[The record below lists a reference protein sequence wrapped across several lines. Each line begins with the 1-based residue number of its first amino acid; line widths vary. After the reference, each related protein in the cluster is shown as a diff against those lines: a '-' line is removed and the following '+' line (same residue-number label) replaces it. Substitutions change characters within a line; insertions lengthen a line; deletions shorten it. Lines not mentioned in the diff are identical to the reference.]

1 MHLWQTKNKMKK
13 LWIKKGLMILIFGT
27 LAVLVFG
34 FVVMSLWNNILP
46 AVIGV
51 KTITFLQALG
61 ILLLSKILFGGLGA
75 RGGWR
80 GSAAWKQK
88 MKQRF
93 ENMTP
98 EEREKFKAEWKNRC
112 GGRWG
117 NFERKDSE
125 TKAVD

>member
-1 MHLWQTKNKMKK
+1 VALAA
-13 LWIKKGLMILIFGT
+13 GAAGG
-27 LAVLVFG
+27 AVLPG
-34 FVVMSLWNNILP
+34 N
-46 AVIGV
+46 
-51 KTITFLQALG
+51 K
-61 ILLLSKILFGGLGA
+61 
-75 RGGWR
+75 
-80 GSAAWKQK
+80 K

>member
-61 ILLLSKILFGGLGA
+61 ILLLSKILFGGFGG